1 MRFHVRTLAT
11 TLALLMLVAAST
23 ATAQTVPSGY
33 ELVADNEYLELFLN
47 PETAEFA
54 VNHKKT
60 DTLWFSNPP
69 DRLKV
74 EKIARGA
81 ARDALRSQLS
91 ISYFTPE
98 GRQRYMDSYNQSIAY
113 GQFEIEKISDGVRV
127 SYILGKMWDDMDYL
141 PLIVDSS
148 WFEEN
153 VLSRVED
160 ERDRSLVLGCYELV
174 EIIPAGGPYQRV
186 DIPGIDVAGTFR
198 DHVLIS
204 ATLHQLEEKAA
215 QLGPESSEAARSK
228 MEKDLLKER
237 QSTIQLL
244 LDQIIANRTDVTLRK
259 DVKHSHVEPLLPSTV
274 YVLKTGLPVWDMTD
288 AVALLK
294 EAGFSPEERR
304 SCPIEGRVINQ
315 PAGSIEVFHV
325 SVEYT
330 LDGDNLVVRIPCGD
344 VRYPSNVID
353 VSTGNVVS
361 YPLHSVRLL
370 NYFGASGPS
379 EQGYML
385 VPDGSGALIELN
397 SGRLLASAYSGDVY
411 GRDRS
416 RTPDPQ
422 IPVATSQVHL
432 PVFGM
437 KSSTGGLFAIIEEGD
452 ALARILADIA
462 GRTCS
467 YNTVCSEFILIPR
480 AETQLR
486 GSSSSA
492 VRNVYS
498 PELYKGSIAV
508 RYAFFGENEASYV
521 SFAHYYRSYL
531 LASDALP
538 ASRFDGDRIPLFLDL
553 IGGIHAKEPFLGIP
567 RDVVRPVTRFADVG
581 EIAGG
586 LLDQSVGNLYIRYS
600 GWLKCGKYHIYP
612 AGAPLEPVLGNR
624 DEFMALG
631 ADLEAE
637 GVHLYPAVS
646 FLDVYKT
653 NIIDGFSARADASRF
668 LDRRVAQVYTYNYVT
683 GVRREGFEHFILSPA
698 RLGESV
704 SAFLKGYARYGI
716 EGLALCDLGTKLDA
730 DYHRAAG
737 RFVDRQRALA
747 LHKEQMS
754 RMSTE
759 AGLSLMLDAPNAYAL
774 ANASAIV
781 NLPMTSARWNIIN
794 RSVPFY
800 QIVISGLIP
809 YSGPPANFAYDFREH
824 LLRSMETGSYPYFQ
838 FIYAD
843 SSSIKDTDFAYL
855 YSANYGLWEQTAVDL
870 YRECQAVLGELIGE
884 SIVDHQRVDENVF
897 KTRFESGVSILVNYG
912 DIEIEVDGVRVGSMS
927 YELIDEE

>member
-1 MRFHVRTLAT
+1 MRLHVRTLAM
-11 TLALLMLVAAST
+11 TLVLLMLATGWT
-23 ATAQTVPSGY
+23 ATAQTVPRDY
-33 ELVADNEYLELFLN
+33 ELVADNGYLELFLN

-54 VNHKKT
+54 VHHRNT
-60 DTLWFSNPP
+60 DTLWFSSPP

-74 EKIARGA
+74 EKVARGA

-91 ISYFTPE
+91 ISYFSPE
-98 GRQRYMDSYNQSIAY
+98 GRQRYMDSYNQSIVY
-113 GQFEIEKISDGVRV
+113 GQFEIDRIPDGVRV

-141 PLIVDSS
+141 PVIADRV

-160 ERDRSLVLGCYELV
+160 ERDRSLVLKCYELV
-174 EIIPAGGPYQRV
+174 EIIPAGGLYGRV
-186 DIPGIDVAGTFR
+186 DIPGIDVSGTFG
-198 DHVLIS
+198 DYVLIS

-215 QLGPESSEAARSK
+215 ALGPESNEAARAK

-237 QSTIQLL
+237 QSTVQLV
-244 LDQIIANRTDVTLRK
+244 LDQIIANRTDVSLRK
-259 DVKHSHVEPLLPSTV
+259 DVRYSHVEPLLPSTV
-274 YVLKTGLPVWDMTD
+274 YVLKTELPVWDKTD
-288 AVALLK
+288 AAAILK
-294 EAGFSPEERR
+294 EAGFSPDERR
-304 SCPIEGRVINQ
+304 SSPIEGSVINQ

-325 SVEYT
+325 PVEYT
-330 LDGDNLVVRIPCGD
+330 LDGDNLVVRIPYGD
-344 VRYPSNVID
+344 IGYPSNVVD
-353 VSTGNVVS
+353 STGNVVS

-370 NYFGASGPS
+370 NYFGAAGPS

-397 SGRLLASAYSGDVY
+397 NGRLLASAYSGEVY

-422 IPVATSQVHL
+422 IPVVSTQLHL

-437 KSSTGGLFAIIEEGD
+437 KSSIGGFFAVIEQGD
-452 ALARILADIA
+452 AIARIVADIA

-467 YNTVCSEFILIPR
+467 YNTVCPEFVVIPR

-486 GSSSSA
+486 GSASSA

-498 PELYKGSIAV
+498 PELYRGSIAV
-508 RYAFFGENEASYV
+508 RYSFFGENEASYV

-531 LASDALP
+531 TATGALP
-538 ASRFDGDRIPLFLDL
+538 ASRLDGDTIPLFVDL
-553 IGGIHAKEPFLGIP
+553 IGGIHANEPFLGIP
-567 RDVVRPVTRFADVG
+567 REAIRPLTRFADVR
-581 EIAGG
+581 EVAGA
-586 LLDQSVGNLYIRYS
+586 LLDQGVGNLHIRYS
-600 GWLKCGKYHIYP
+600 GWLKGGKYHIYP
-612 AGAPLEPVLGNR
+612 AGAPLEPALGNR
-624 DEFMALG
+624 DEFIALG
-631 ADLEAE
+631 TDLEAA

-646 FLDVYKT
+646 FLDVYRT
-653 NIIDGFSARADASRF
+653 NLIDGFSARADASRF

-683 GVRREGFEHFILSPA
+683 GVRREGFEHYILSPV

-716 EGLALCDLGTKLDA
+716 EGLALSDLGTKLDA
-730 DYHRAAG
+730 DYHRGAG
-737 RFVDRQRALA
+737 RFVDRQTALA

-754 RMSTE
+754 RMS
-759 AGLSLMLDAPNAYAL
+759 ADANLSLLLDAPNAYAL
-774 ANASAIV
+774 ADASAIV
-781 NLPMTSARWNIIN
+781 ALPMTSAQWNIID

-824 LLRSMETGSYPYFQ
+824 LLRTLETGSYPYLQ

-843 SSSIKDTDFAYL
+843 SSSIKDTEFAYL
-855 YSANYGLWEQTAVDL
+855 YSANYGLWKQTAVDL
-870 YRECQAVLGELIGE
+870 YRECQAVLGGLIGQR
-884 SIVDHQRVDENVF
+884 IVDHQRVGANAY

-912 DIEIEVDGVRVGSMS
+912 DTEIEVDGVRVGSRS

>member
-1 MRFHVRTLAT
+1 MRLHVRTLAM
-11 TLALLMLVAAST
+11 TLVLLMLATGWT
-23 ATAQTVPSGY
+23 ATAQTVPRDY
-33 ELVADNEYLELFLN
+33 ELVADNGYLELFLN

-54 VNHKKT
+54 VHHRNT
-60 DTLWFSNPP
+60 DTLWFSSPP

-74 EKIARGA
+74 EKVARGA

-91 ISYFTPE
+91 ISYFSPE
-98 GRQRYMDSYNQSIAY
+98 GRQRYMDSYNQSIVY
-113 GQFEIEKISDGVRV
+113 GQFEIDRIPDGVRV

-141 PLIVDSS
+141 PVIADRV

-160 ERDRSLVLGCYELV
+160 ERDRSLVLKCYELV
-174 EIIPAGGPYQRV
+174 EIIPAGGLYGRV
-186 DIPGIDVAGTFR
+186 DIPGIDVSGTFG
-198 DHVLIS
+198 DYVLIS

-215 QLGPESSEAARSK
+215 ALGPESNEAARAK

-237 QSTIQLL
+237 QSTVQLV
-244 LDQIIANRTDVTLRK
+244 LDQIIANRTDVSLRK
-259 DVKHSHVEPLLPSTV
+259 DVRYSHVEPLLPSTV
-274 YVLKTGLPVWDMTD
+274 YVLKTELPVWDKTD
-288 AVALLK
+288 AAAILK
-294 EAGFSPEERR
+294 EAGFSPDERR
-304 SCPIEGRVINQ
+304 SSPIEGSVINQ

-325 SVEYT
+325 PVEYT
-330 LDGDNLVVRIPCGD
+330 LDGDNLVVRIPYGD
-344 VRYPSNVID
+344 IGYPSNVVD
-353 VSTGNVVS
+353 STGNVVS

-370 NYFGASGPS
+370 NYFGAAGPS

-397 SGRLLASAYSGDVY
+397 NGRLLASAYSGEVY

-422 IPVATSQVHL
+422 IPVVGPQLHL

-437 KSSTGGLFAIIEEGD
+437 KSSIGGFFAVIEQGD
-452 ALARILADIA
+452 AIARIVADIA

-467 YNTVCSEFILIPR
+467 YNTVCPEFVVIPR

-486 GSSSSA
+486 GSASSA

-498 PELYKGSIAV
+498 PELYRGSIAV
-508 RYAFFGENEASYV
+508 RYSFFGENEASYV

-531 LASDALP
+531 TATGALP
-538 ASRFDGDRIPLFLDL
+538 ASRLDGDTIPLFVDL
-553 IGGIHAKEPFLGIP
+553 IGGIHANEPFLGIP
-567 RDVVRPVTRFADVG
+567 REAIRPLTRFADVR
-581 EIAGG
+581 EVAGA
-586 LLDQSVGNLYIRYS
+586 LLDQGVGNLHIRYS
-600 GWLKCGKYHIYP
+600 GWLKGGKYHIYP
-612 AGAPLEPVLGNR
+612 AGAPLEPALGNR
-624 DEFMALG
+624 DEFIALG
-631 ADLEAE
+631 TDLEAA

-646 FLDVYKT
+646 FLDVYRT
-653 NIIDGFSARADASRF
+653 NLIDGFSARADASRF

-683 GVRREGFEHFILSPA
+683 GVRREGFEHYILSPV

-716 EGLALCDLGTKLDA
+716 EGLALSDLGTKLDA
-730 DYHRAAG
+730 DYHRGAG
-737 RFVDRQRALA
+737 RFVDRQTALA

-754 RMSTE
+754 RMS
-759 AGLSLMLDAPNAYAL
+759 ADANLSLLLDAPNVYAL
-774 ANASAIV
+774 ADASAIV
-781 NLPMTSARWNIIN
+781 ALPMTSAQWNIID

-824 LLRSMETGSYPYFQ
+824 LLRTLETGSYPYLQ

-843 SSSIKDTDFAYL
+843 SSSIKDTEFAYL
-855 YSANYGLWEQTAVDL
+855 YSANYGLWKQTAVDL
-870 YRECQAVLGELIGE
+870 YRECQAVLGGLIGQR
-884 SIVDHQRVDENVF
+884 IVDHQRVGANAY

-912 DIEIEVDGVRVGSMS
+912 DTEIEVDGVRVGSRS